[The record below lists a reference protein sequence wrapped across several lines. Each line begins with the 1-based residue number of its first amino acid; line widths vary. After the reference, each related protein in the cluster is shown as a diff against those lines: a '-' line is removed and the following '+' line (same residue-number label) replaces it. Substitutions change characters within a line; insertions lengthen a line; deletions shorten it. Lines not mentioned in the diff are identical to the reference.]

1 MIRPLQLSGDRWWTT
16 AADSSFR
23 KSGVH
28 FIDVFGNFKG
38 LAGLPSN
45 IFEGRPGSHRDR
57 KAARCEARGGRSY
70 LGWPRRAALPPCSER
85 RSPTNTPSSR
95 CCCRQPPGAQACYAR
110 TYDKA
115 HLAEHPKQ
123 KVTEMIFSLRY
134 TTLGEDE
141 AHLVATEE
149 GGVEKQYFD
158 YDFTLAA
165 R

>member
-1 MIRPLQLSGDRWWTT
+1 MKGVQAATGTERQRDASH
-16 AADSSFR
+16 AADDR
-23 KSGVH
+23 
-28 FIDVFGNFKG
+28 IW
-38 LAGLPSN
+38 AG
-45 IFEGRPGSHRDR
+45 
-57 KAARCEARGGRSY
+57 RGGQ
-70 LGWPRRAALPPCSER
+70 PCR
-85 RSPTNTPSSR
+85 H
-95 CCCRQPPGAQACYAR
+95 PPGAQACYAR

>member
-1 MIRPLQLSGDRWWTT
+1 MLGKAL
-16 AADSSFR
+16 ADEYA
-23 KSGVH
+23 KLKV
-28 FIDVFGNFKG
+28 
-38 LAGLPSN
+38 L
-45 IFEGRPGSHRDR
+45 
-57 KAARCEARGGRSY
+57 
-70 LGWPRRAALPPCSER
+70 LPPA
-85 RSPTNTPSSR
+85 
-95 CCCRQPPGAQACYAR
+95 PGAQACYAR

-141 AHLVATEE
+141 AHLVATEG

-165 R
+165 KVRDQSIGGGVQIEPVPGPDDTILVRLDRDYSHIRMSLGCSEGEDVELKGGEDDKVFKLTKAPAALCNAMETDTRK